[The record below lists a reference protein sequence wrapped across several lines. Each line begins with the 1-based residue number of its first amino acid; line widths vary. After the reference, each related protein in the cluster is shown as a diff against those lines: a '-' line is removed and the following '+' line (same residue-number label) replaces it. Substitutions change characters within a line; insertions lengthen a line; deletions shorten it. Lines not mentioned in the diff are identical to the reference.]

1 MRQNREMISWMKRA
15 GAAVLAG
22 MLCVTAGSTADTDP
36 IESVK
41 TALTALENDSNA
53 SAAGSAVV
61 RAYAETNV
69 ETDAG
74 AVCTSDGTQADDSTD
89 AYQLTAGTSAAQIS
103 KETLQP
109 GASYS
114 NYQWAYKNNGNMRET
129 VPFQTSGLILG
140 AGGMPYQPRAIVYPI
155 RGFKQIDAQAGIDIN
170 MDAAWQYYLQN
181 SGRRQV
187 TVALIDTGVDTSH
200 SELSGSIWVNEDEIP
215 GDGIDNDGNGYVD
228 DVNGWNFYDNNNQVQ
243 AADGEEHAT
252 HGAGTIAAAWDGTGI
267 SGIADGNW
275 VKIMVLKVMGGKD
288 GVGVAENVKKAIR
301 YAEENGADICNL
313 SLGTNVYDA
322 EMDELIRNSSML
334 FVAAAGN
341 GDSRGNGYSIDRNP
355 IYPAAYTADNLISVA
370 NLNFDGNLEAS
381 SNYGTTGVDL
391 AAPGTYIL
399 STVPGGYDFMSGT
412 SMAAPMVT
420 GVAALVYSCR
430 TDMSLLDVKQA
441 ILASSRKL
449 DTLNGL
455 VATGGMLDAYGAIS
469 YQRP

>member
-1 MRQNREMISWMKRA
+1 MWQNKAFISWIKRA
-15 GAAVLAG
+15 GAAAMAG
-22 MLCVTAGSTADTDP
+22 ILCVMAGNAADNSLTMSLKTASETSCNVDTDDTYHLTADM
-36 IESVK
+36 
-41 TALTALENDSNA
+41 TASP
-53 SAAGSAVV
+53 
-61 RAYAETNV
+61 
-69 ETDAG
+69 
-74 AVCTSDGTQADDSTD
+74 
-89 AYQLTAGTSAAQIS
+89 IS

-114 NYQWAYKNNGNMRET
+114 KYQWAYKNNGNLRQT
-129 VPFQTSGLILG
+129 VPFQTSGLIFG
-140 AGGMPYQPRAIVYPI
+140 IGGMPFEPRAIVYPI
-155 RGFKQIDAQAGIDIN
+155 MKFKQVDAKEGIDIN
-170 MDAAWQYYLQN
+170 MEAAWQYYLE
-181 SGRRQV
+181 STERRQV
-187 TVALIDTGVDTSH
+187 TVALIDTGVDIDH

-252 HGAGTIAAAWDGTGI
+252 HGAGTIAAAWDESGI

-288 GVGVAENVKKAIR
+288 GVGVSENVKKAIQ
-301 YAEENGADICNL
+301 YAEANGADICNL
-313 SLGTNVYDA
+313 SLGSAAYDA
-322 EMDELIRNSSML
+322 ELDELIRNSSML

-341 GDSRGNGYSIDRNP
+341 GDSFGMGYSIDKSP

-370 NLNFDGNLEAS
+370 NLNFDGNLETS

-420 GVAALVYSCR
+420 GVAALIYSCR
-430 TDMSLLDVKQA
+430 TDMGLMDVKQA
-441 ILASSRKL
+441 ILESSRKL

-455 VATGGMLDAYGAIS
+455 VATGGMLDAYAAIT
-469 YQRP
+469 YGI

>member
-1 MRQNREMISWMKRA
+1 MTRHNREMISWIKRV
-15 GAAVLAG
+15 GAAVLVG
-22 MLCVTAGSTADTDP
+22 LFCVTVSNMVDTPVVNICSEADVK
-36 IESVK
+36 SV
-41 TALTALENDSNA
+41 
-53 SAAGSAVV
+53 
-61 RAYAETNV
+61 Y
-69 ETDAG
+69 
-74 AVCTSDGTQADDSTD
+74 TSDSTQTEVSDDT
-89 AYQLTAGTSAAQIS
+89 YQLTDGSAFSQIS

-114 NYQWAYKNNGNMRET
+114 DYQWAYKNNGNLRET

-140 AGGMPYQPRAIVYPI
+140 VGGMPFEPRAVVYPI

-170 MDAAWQYYLQN
+170 MDAAWQYYKQ
-181 SGRRQV
+181 STERRQV
-187 TVALIDTGVDTSH
+187 TVALIDTGVDTEH

-215 GDGIDNDGNGYVD
+215 GDGIDNDGNGYID
-228 DVNGWNFYDNNNQVQ
+228 DVNGWNFYDDNNQIQ

-252 HGAGTIAAAWDGTGI
+252 HGAGTIAAAWGEKGI

-288 GVGVAENVKKAIR
+288 GVGVAANVKKAIK

-313 SLGTNVYDA
+313 SLGTTTYDT
-322 EMDELIRNSSML
+322 EMDEMIRNSSML

-341 GDSRGNGYSIDRNP
+341 GDSWGNGYSIDRSP

-370 NLNFDGNLEAS
+370 NLNFDGNLETS
-381 SNYGTTGVDL
+381 SNYGVEGVDL

-399 STVPGGYDFMSGT
+399 STVPDGYDFMSGT
-412 SMAAPMVT
+412 SMSAPMVT

-430 TDMSLLDVKQA
+430 TDMSLMDVKEA

-455 VATGGMLDAYGAIS
+455 VATGGMLDAYAAIT
-469 YQRP
+469 YGK